1 MTHAMHAQHTAQA
14 NALANPNDATHVA
27 VNDGDWSD
35 PGTWATGRVPG
46 SEAKVLIRDGVSVTY
61 DMDSNVALKTVR
73 VDGDLTWS
81 TDQNTHMRVETI
93 VTSHGSKITIGSAD
107 NPIPANIDAL
117 ITFRDTPINTQ
128 QDPGQLSHGLVTFG
142 EVDIYGATKESHL
155 TLDGDVN
162 RGDRSIDVDGNLN
175 NWEIGDTI
183 LLVGTGSG
191 SRDEERTITGINGD
205 TITFDRALNYNHK
218 APDGLDVDTYV
229 GNLSRSVTFE
239 SENPDGVRAHV
250 MMHNNMPGAD
260 GTINDVMYAA
270 FNDMGRTDSSIVTG
284 TAGNPLGRYPIH
296 LHQVGTDA
304 DAIASQIIGNAV
316 NGSVG
321 WGITQ
326 HESHAMVNH
335 NIVYDTVGAGIVSE
349 TGNETGMWI
358 GNLVSSVDGEPVKKD
373 GALHPIAGSE
383 GAAYENQSRVIIQQ
397 DNIAANARIGWNYS
411 GREDFEHPSTQDGA
425 HREMFTRDQVPFD
438 PSPFDV
444 ALDHEE
450 PPLVDFNGNQVI
462 ASSVGLRVF
471 HRQYSDDTDT
481 MSVLRNFDVWGGS
494 NGVHLA
500 NYASNYAFYDSVW
513 QGTGTGFRIDRKTS
527 SAVIKDVEI
536 RDFDTGYQSYG
547 NNHEVVLIDAEFRN
561 VGERFDLADLLRNIK
576 DSGTANEL
584 VNYWRQNHGID
595 YRNPMPDQV
604 NSNSLR
610 EVERVTFKLDPGADM
625 TIGPKG
631 DRDLKFT
638 GIITDSVGD
647 RRFNEYAIANP
658 PNGRGS
664 SKNFE
669 GIDISFGR
677 VSQGRELEFTQ
688 IEFVELHGAFQ
699 KPDGS
704 WVSPVV
710 NWVTERLSGDQHP
723 VIIEVKLEGFD
734 NSFLQANKLDA
745 YPNPSINNVEFFE
758 AANAPRSG
766 PQESHDGHG
775 AGMDHGHDD
784 HSDDGMPDMP
794 HDDASHGHDSHD
806 HGVTAPMIREAS
818 APATA
823 SRRDHADD
831 HDSNLDP
838 IMVPGQ
844 GSQAPTHDGHG
855 DLRAV
860 TGNDG
865 KNRLTTNDEDSFLR
879 GLGSED
885 RIYGGSGDDVLEGGA
900 GRDNLY
906 GGRGAD
912 TFAYGADAID
922 DGIDDIHDFNIAE
935 GDKLDLT
942 DVAET
947 FGMSGADFVDALSF
961 TQLQRGLRVEVEV
974 DGVTHKLAVIRDMD
988 EATFTAAAPWIVDA
1002 VAAPMAHG
1010 HAQNHSHVHEG
1021 PMLDPDHPEYD
1032 PLDGVARHEAPAQAP
1047 AVEASAASGALT
1059 GDARNN
1065 TLTDGAA
1072 DSVISGLAGR
1082 DRLAGGAGDD
1092 VIDGGADK
1100 DWLTGGDGSD
1110 TFVFGVDG
1118 LDGYR
1123 DDITDFNAAEG
1134 DKIDLSQIAAVHN
1147 LSEDQV
1153 ELTDLKAGVRIR
1165 VEIEG
1170 EMQAIA
1176 IVRNTEVADIIEAD
1190 ALLM

>member
-1 MTHAMHAQHTAQA
+1 MMTHAMHAQHTAQA

-35 PGTWATGRVPG
+35 PGTWANGRVPG

-61 DMDSNVALKTVR
+61 DMDSNAALKTVR

-218 APDGLDVDTYV
+218 APDGLDVDT
-229 GNLSRSVTFE
+229 
-239 SENPDGVRAHV
+239 
-250 MMHNNMPGAD
+250 
-260 GTINDVMYAA
+260 
-270 FNDMGRTDSSIVTG
+270 
-284 TAGNPLGRYPIH
+284 
-296 LHQVGTDA
+296 
-304 DAIASQIIGNAV
+304 
-316 NGSVG
+316 
-321 WGITQ
+321 
-326 HESHAMVNH
+326 
-335 NIVYDTVGAGIVSE
+335 
-349 TGNETGMWI
+349 
-358 GNLVSSVDGEPVKKD
+358 
-373 GALHPIAGSE
+373 AL
-383 GAAYENQSRVIIQQ
+383 
-397 DNIAANARIGWNYS
+397 
-411 GREDFEHPSTQDGA
+411 PSTRATRWSTTTLFMTRLVRVSFRKRATKPACGSQDGA

-527 SAVIKDVEI
+527 SAVINDVEI

-604 NSNSLR
+604 SSNSLR

-775 AGMDHGHDD
+775 DGMDHGHDD

-831 HDSNLDP
+831 HDSNLDL

-855 DLRAV
+855 DLRLMALM
-860 TGNDG
+860 
-865 KNRLTTNDEDSFLR
+865 RLTMASTISTTSTLP
-879 GLGSED
+879 
-885 RIYGGSGDDVLEGGA
+885 
-900 GRDNLY
+900 
-906 GGRGAD
+906 
-912 TFAYGADAID
+912 
-922 DGIDDIHDFNIAE
+922 
-935 GDKLDLT
+935 
-942 DVAET
+942 
-947 FGMSGADFVDALSF
+947 
-961 TQLQRGLRVEVEV
+961 RV
-974 DGVTHKLAVIRDMD
+974 TSS
-988 EATFTAAAPWIVDA
+988 T
-1002 VAAPMAHG
+1002 
-1010 HAQNHSHVHEG
+1010 
-1021 PMLDPDHPEYD
+1021 
-1032 PLDGVARHEAPAQAP
+1032 
-1047 AVEASAASGALT
+1047 
-1059 GDARNN
+1059 
-1065 TLTDGAA
+1065 
-1072 DSVISGLAGR
+1072 
-1082 DRLAGGAGDD
+1082 
-1092 VIDGGADK
+1092 
-1100 DWLTGGDGSD
+1100 
-1110 TFVFGVDG
+1110 
-1118 LDGYR
+1118 
-1123 DDITDFNAAEG
+1123 
-1134 DKIDLSQIAAVHN
+1134 
-1147 LSEDQV
+1147 
-1153 ELTDLKAGVRIR
+1153 
-1165 VEIEG
+1165 
-1170 EMQAIA
+1170 
-1176 IVRNTEVADIIEAD
+1176 
-1190 ALLM
+1190 